1 MSSPIRIDEVL
12 RELPHFDTFASVEKL
27 LALVERLRGDERF
40 TITVAGTSVNGVPIH
55 HVRFGRGAVKVLLVA
70 FPDCMEPIGGLTVYS
85 VLTLLAERN
94 AALLAADVEWH
105 IVPCI
110 DPDGAIQ
117 NERWTQQ
124 PFSIE
129 RFVKGYFV
137 QARSEQVDN
146 SFPISHKKLVWTQP
160 SREAAVLKEILDR
173 VRPDFFFSLHNAWT
187 GGAFYFV
194 SRDIGPRC
202 YERLHRFLERERFPL
217 QRRPMWKE
225 VCPQFA
231 EGVVELYSVRKYY
244 DCLEKTPL
252 APESV
257 LTCGAGS
264 WDYLAQIHPAAVTF
278 VAELGYALHPQE
290 GSHKSTGQDL
300 RHFKLRIDADSKYL
314 GTVLLEE
321 WEKVRHDVDRRH
333 PIYRAVVSGRVFPL
347 RDKLAE
353 GPMPLSRY
361 PTRDILFNPEYSRTM
376 TEDDRLNACIAD
388 GGLFFLFFS
397 YQFVRLLKESKPT
410 SAIRHSIERL
420 ERLYEQALA
429 ELDRYIDFKA
439 FRVVECDT
447 LARIQLGSGL
457 IALNTL
463 LEAAV

>member
-1 MSSPIRIDEVL
+1 MLRSIDVDEAL
-12 RELPHFDTFASVEKL
+12 RDLPHFDTFCSVAKL
-27 LALVERLRGDERF
+27 HALVERLRGDERF

-55 HVRFGRGAVKVLLVA
+55 HVRFGRGRVKALLVA
-70 FPDCMEPIGGLTVYS
+70 FPDCMEPIGGMTVYS
-85 VLTLLAERN
+85 VLSLLASRN

-124 PFSIE
+124 PFSIDS
-129 RFVKGYFV
+129 FVKGYYV

-146 SFPISHKKLVWTQP
+146 SFPIVHKKLVWTQP
-160 SREAAVLKEILDR
+160 SREAGILQGILDR

-194 SRDIGPRC
+194 SRDIGAGC
-202 YERLHRFLERERFPL
+202 YENLYRFLQRERFPL

-264 WDYLAQIHPAAVTF
+264 WDYLAQIHPSAITF
-278 VAELGYALHPQE
+278 VAELGYALHPHE
-290 GSHKSTGQDL
+290 GSQKPTGQDL

-321 WEKVRHDVDRRH
+321 WEKVRNDVDQSNSL
-333 PIYRAVVSGRVFPL
+333 YRAVISGRVFPL

-361 PTRDILFNPEYSRTM
+361 PTRDLLFNPEYSRTM

-397 YQFVRLLKESKPT
+397 YQLVRLLKESRPT
-410 SAIRHSIERL
+410 PAVRHAIERL
-420 ERLYEQALA
+420 EHVYAQALA
-429 ELDRYIDFKA
+429 ELDRYVDFRT
-439 FRVVECDT
+439 FRVIDCDT
-447 LARIQLGSGL
+447 LARVQLGSGL
-457 IALNTL
+457 IALNSL
-463 LEAAV
+463 LEAAT